1 MNPTFGSLFAGVGGF
16 DLGFENAGFD
26 CKFQVEWDDN
36 CQQTLAH
43 HWPDV
48 PRWGDVSEVNGA
60 DLPPVDVITYGFPCQ
75 DLSVAGKRAGLDGE
89 RSNLFFDAVRI
100 IKEMRE
106 ATNGLYPTFAVAEN
120 VAGLLNA
127 DKGDAMARVL
137 DTLAEAGALVI
148 EWCMLDAQW
157 FGVPQRR
164 RRVFVTACF
173 DPATADR
180 CPDQIFPVAE
190 SGSRNPAEVE
200 QERQEAA
207 RTASDSVGECGLQRV
222 TGTLA
227 AGAHPGSY
235 NGQDAY
241 NDMLLPFVK
250 AKRAQTDTDDET
262 WEADRPKPTIN
273 QFDQGDSRAT
283 TAIVFTAQRVGREP
297 RVYTETSPSLL
308 ARMGTG
314 GNNTPMV
321 AQTCAE
327 TSGAL
332 LARDYK
338 DINTDGLDSKL
349 VVQHDVVPTLRSGG
363 DGGIPSSRGEHIVAF
378 SQNEQLDL
386 NQQIVG
392 PLTTDSP
399 KRVRGTETSDSGHI
413 IAFDSTFGNQS
424 VASFDVSPTVKVGS
438 GLGIPSPPA
447 VPQPHVVAP
456 SLTASNNPSRS
467 PQSTEVTQQIEAIH
481 KAQPNL
487 AVRRLT
493 PLECE
498 RLMGWPDNHTLYR
511 ADGKDNSD
519 STRYRMCGNGVAT
532 PVATWLAKHLKP
544 LL

>member
-16 DLGFENAGFD
+16 DLGFEQAGFD

-43 HWPDV
+43 HWPNV

-89 RSNLFFDAVRI
+89 RSNLFFEAVRI
-100 IKEMRE
+100 IQEMRQ

-148 EWCMLDAQW
+148 EWCLLDAQW

-180 CPDQIFPVAE
+180 CPDQIFPVAKSGARNPKE
-190 SGSRNPAEVE
+190 IEQEGQEVAGTLGGGSGSRGWAADTDRMTFIPV
-200 QERQEAA
+200 QE
-207 RTASDSVGECGLQRV
+207 GLQNV
-222 TGTLA
+222 TGTVS

-235 NGQDAY
+235 NSQDAY
-241 NDMLLPFVK
+241 NDMLIPFVK
-250 AKRAQTDTDDET
+250 STRVQSADTPET
-262 WEADRPKPTIN
+262 WIDEAPNPTLN
-273 QFDQGDSRAT
+273 SFDVGDIRTT
-283 TAIVFTAQRVGREP
+283 TAVVFTAQRVGEEP
-297 RVYTETSPSLL
+297 RVYTDATPSLL
-308 ARMGTG
+308 SRMGTG

-321 AQTCAE
+321 AQQTTHDVIGTLQERAYKGPNHE
-327 TSGAL
+327 N
-332 LARDYK
+332 ARDGQL
-338 DINTDGLDSKL
+338 I
-349 VVQHDVVPTLRSGG
+349 VQHDAVPTLRSDG
-363 DGGIPSSRGEHIVAF
+363 DGGIPSSRGEHV
-378 SQNEQLDL
+378 
-386 NQQIVG
+386 
-392 PLTTDSP
+392 
-399 KRVRGTETSDSGHI
+399 
-413 IAFDSTFGNQS
+413 IAFDSTFGAQS
-424 VASFDVSPTVKVGS
+424 NTFDNLSPPVKVGS
-438 GLGIPSPPA
+438 SAGIPSPPA
-447 VPQPHVVAP
+447 IVQPIAFTQNQREEIRDLGDL
-456 SLTASNNPSRS
+456 SAGLTAERGTHL
-467 PQSTEVTQQIEAIH
+467 QTYI
-481 KAQPNL
+481 AQPNL

-498 RLMGWPDNHTLYR
+498 RLMGWPDNHTLHR

-532 PVATWLAKHLKP
+532 PVATWLAKHLHP

>member
-89 RSNLFFDAVRI
+89 RSNLFFEAVRI
-100 IKEMRE
+100 IQEMRQ

-148 EWCMLDAQW
+148 EWCLLDAQW

-180 CPDQIFPVAE
+180 CPDQIFPVAK
-190 SGSRNPAEVE
+190 SGARNPKEIE
-200 QERQEAA
+200 QERQETA
-207 RTASDSVGECGLQRV
+207 RASTDSVGERGLQRV
-222 TGTLA
+222 TGTVA

-241 NDMLLPFVK
+241 NDMLIPFVK
-250 AKRAQTDTDDET
+250 STRVQSADTPET
-262 WEADRPKPTIN
+262 WIDEAPNPTLN
-273 QFDQGDSRAT
+273 SFDVGDIRTT
-283 TAIVFTAQRVGREP
+283 TAIVFEP
-297 RVYTETSPSLL
+297 KSMLEENWASAEAKNSLR
-308 ARMGTG
+308 AGESKSAHVVVHG
-314 GNNTPMV
+314 AAMV
-321 AQTCAE
+321 AQE
-327 TSGAL
+327 TTHDVIGTLQERAYKGPNHEN
-332 LARDYK
+332 ARDGQL
-338 DINTDGLDSKL
+338 I
-349 VVQHDVVPTLRSGG
+349 VQHDAVPTLRSGG
-363 DGGIPSSRGEHIVAF
+363 DGGIPSSRGEHV
-378 SQNEQLDL
+378 
-386 NQQIVG
+386 
-392 PLTTDSP
+392 
-399 KRVRGTETSDSGHI
+399 
-413 IAFDSTFGNQS
+413 IAFDSTFGAQS
-424 VASFDVSPTVKVGS
+424 NTFDNLSPPVKVGS
-438 GLGIPSPPA
+438 SAGIPSPPA
-447 VPQPHVVAP
+447 V
-456 SLTASNNPSRS
+456 
-467 PQSTEVTQQIEAIH
+467 
-481 KAQPNL
+481 AQPNL

-498 RLMGWPDNHTLYR
+498 RLMGWPDNHTLHR
-511 ADGKDNSD
+511 TDGKTNSD

-532 PVATWLAKHLKP
+532 PVATWLAKHLHP